1 MMQHV
6 SPAPA
11 LTMMATQSVP
21 PPSYQESQQMTG
33 TTQQNSKA
41 QHVHLSAA
49 SAAGATQVSVTLDPQ
64 AQLESDKRAV
74 YRHPL
79 FPLLAL
85 LFEKCEQATQ
95 GSECITSASFD
106 VDIENFVHQ
115 QEQDHK
121 PFFSE
126 DPELDNLMVKAIQV
140 LRIHLLEL
148 EKVNELC
155 KDFCNRYITCL
166 KTKMHSDNLLRNDL
180 GGPYSPSQT
189 NLGLQ
194 QDLLQNSPPS
204 LTSVSSTVN
213 PSGIVVP
220 AGSLQQNNVAMTT
233 INSQVVSGGTLYQ
246 PVAMVTSQG
255 QVLTQGLPQGTI
267 QIQNNQVNLDLS
279 SLLDGDD
286 KKSKNKRG
294 VLPKHATNIMRSWLF
309 QHLMHPYPTEDE
321 KRQIAAQTNLTLLQV
336 NNWFINARRR
346 ILQPMLDASNP
357 DPAPKAKKMKSQHRP
372 TQRFWPDSI
381 VAGVLQTHGS
391 HSTNNSDNSLGMDGL
406 QSLSSDS
413 ATLAMQQAMLG
424 GNEDSMDGT
433 EEDDD
438 EEEEEEGIDEEEDE
452 EEDEEIEGGR
462 QMARRDLG
470 LNHNEGLESQYSLSF
485 RSDLLRYLRSRP
497 TSLSSPAS
505 GPVYCWID
513 PQYIPLLDKEFK
525 PLTREMSLFSSTAA
539 SMSIANTAAQAMLS
553 DALLRDSNGDNRIRH
568 LELDLPLDKVIKFVS
583 VGLPLLLVS
592 MAFAREISIGP
603 QISCFPPNNFTV
615 KQAAYVD
622 TYCWDS
628 LMHHEFDTDGNLEER
643 SLWVHKM
650 FPYSLLVMAMI
661 MYLPA
666 LIWRYLAVPSLTSD
680 LFFIIDELDKSYNRS
695 VRLAQSIL
703 DLKLH
708 SESPLQF
715 QAELERAK
723 RKRYFEYPLLERY
736 MQCKHGSYFLVS
748 MLFLRG
754 FLLLT
759 FMSASCLYLIYFH
772 LSAFLQDEFSCFVR
786 TGLLRDQ
793 PWVPELVQCK
803 MTGLLVFQ
811 VISVANGA
819 VYVLLAPIVLF
830 SLLRLFCWDTT
841 FLSLYEVLPGLG
853 LMSGQKLGC
862 PLNDL
867 NVLLLFLRANV
878 AQLRSYSRLRAVC
891 SLAPPRLK
899 GAKGVL
905 TGEQAEEAAEAAE
918 ELEEEIREAREEGK
932 LNLVDIMTVLGAA
945 RGNAVNCSEQR
956 PLVEQDM
963 TLGTVTLIYI
973 LKRILLV
980 GVFVAVIWDV
990 QKIIKVT

>member
-11 LTMMATQSVP
+11 VTMMATTQSVP

-33 TTQQNSKA
+33 TTQQNTKTP
-41 QHVHLSAA
+41 QVHIPAA
-49 SAAGATQVSVTLDPQ
+49 SAAGNTSVSVTLDPQ

-115 QEQDHK
+115 QERDHK

-180 GGPYSPSQT
+180 GGPYSPTHTSLSMQQELIQT
-189 NLGLQ
+189 S
-194 QDLLQNSPPS
+194 SPS
-204 LTSVSSTVN
+204 MTSVSSSVN

-220 AGSLQQNNVAMTT
+220 AGGLQQGNVAMTT

-255 QVLTQGLPQGTI
+255 QVLTQALPPGTI
-267 QIQNNQVNLDLS
+267 QIQNSQLNVDLS
-279 SLLDGDD
+279 SLLDSED

-294 VLPKHATNIMRSWLF
+294 VLPKQATNIMRSWLF

-321 KRQIAAQTNLTLLQV
+321 KRQIAAQTSLTLLQV

-381 VAGVLQTHGS
+381 VAGVLQTHRSQTG
-391 HSTNNSDNSLGMDGL
+391 NNSDNPLSMDSL

-424 GNEDSMDGT
+424 ADDSMDGT
-433 EEDDD
+433 EEED
-438 EEEEEEGIDEEEDE
+438 EEEEEEEEEEGME
-452 EEDEEIEGGR
+452 EEEEEEGEEENDRGR
-462 QMARRDLG
+462 QMSGGGGGRRDLSMEHREE
-470 LNHNEGLESQYSLSF
+470 LEYFLEELKEREGKK
-485 RSDLLRYLRSRP
+485 
-497 TSLSSPAS
+497 
-505 GPVYCWID
+505 V
-513 PQYIPLLDKEFK
+513 FK
-525 PLTREMSLFSSTAA
+525 
-539 SMSIANTAAQAMLS
+539 MSIAQAAAKAMLS
-553 DALLRDSNGDNRIRH
+553 DALLQDGSGLNRINH
-568 LELDLPLDKVIKFVS
+568 LELELPLDKVIKFVS
-583 VGLPLLLVS
+583 VGLPLVLVC
-592 MAFAREISIGP
+592 MAFAREVSLGP
-603 QISCFPPNNFTV
+603 QISCFPPSNFTI
-615 KQAAYVD
+615 KQASYVD

-628 LMHHEFDTDGNLEER
+628 LMHHEFDNDGNFEER

-650 FPYSLLVMAMI
+650 FPYSLLAMAVL

-666 LIWRYLAVPSLTSD
+666 LIWRQLVMPTLSSD
-680 LFFIIDELDKSYNRS
+680 LLFIIDELDQSYNRS
-695 VRLAQSIL
+695 IRMAQNIL
-703 DLKLH
+703 DMRQITKN
-708 SESPLQF
+708 PLTF
-715 QAELERAK
+715 QAELQRAK
-723 RKRYFEYPLLERY
+723 KKRYFEYPLLERY
-736 MQCKHGSYFLVS
+736 MQCKQNSYFLVS

-759 FMSASCLYLIYFH
+759 FMTAACLYLAYFH

-786 TGLLRDQ
+786 TGMLRDQ
-793 PWVPELVQCK
+793 NWVPELVQCK
-803 MTGLLVFQ
+803 MIGQLVFQ

-819 VYVLLAPIVLF
+819 IYVLLAPIVLF
-830 SLLRLFCWDTT
+830 SLIRLFVWDTT
-841 FLSLYEVLPGLG
+841 FISVYELLPALD
-853 LMSGQKLGC
+853 LINRRRLGC

-878 AQLRSYSRLRAVC
+878 AHLKSYGKVRALC
-891 SLAPPRLK
+891 SLAPPQVGNTTPGQGLNAMLSQEEMEER
-899 GAKGVL
+899 
-905 TGEQAEEAAEAAE
+905 EEAAMELAE
-918 ELEEEIREAREEGK
+918 EVEEAKEEGK
-932 LNLVDIMTVLGAA
+932 LNLVDIMTILGAA
-945 RGNAVNCSEQR
+945 QGRVVNCSEQR
-956 PLVEQDM
+956 PLVEENM
-963 TLGTVTLIYI
+963 SLGTVTLIYT

-980 GVFVAVIWDV
+980 AIFVFIIWDV
-990 QKIIKVT
+990 QKIIK